1 MPRTLPFLLALV
13 PAAAFIGLFFLAP
26 VFVFLSQGVLKDDVG
41 RTMSRTFHQFL
52 IDKDAAQP
60 TDAVLT
66 AFFADMRASSR
77 PDMGALARELDSVMS
92 GLRSMILKASTNSRR
107 LEVPPADM
115 RGWFREQDPRWL
127 EGDTWAVLKAQQSR
141 LTWRYLSDTAPWG
154 AASGADSPTGIQFP
168 DIFLRTIGVAL
179 GVAVLCLVVAAPAAY
194 LLVTASGLAV
204 RIVGACVLISL
215 WTSILART
223 LSWIIIFQREGLIN
237 AAARTLPIFGGPF
250 EILGTRTAVVV
261 GMVHVLLPYM
271 IFSLADGLR
280 KIPLEQYRAATSLGA
295 SAAKAVALV
304 YLPQLW
310 PAISA
315 GLTIVFTLTVGF
327 YLTPLLLG
335 GPRDQLLGYY
345 TAFFAQRSGDW
356 HAAAALSIWLIL
368 LVAGV
373 GLAVAL
379 ASRLKQ
385 SFRLGRQ
392 A

>member
-1 MPRTLPFLLALV
+1 VPRTLPFLLALL

-41 RTMSRTFHQFL
+41 HTMSRTFHQFSL
-52 IDKDAAQP
+52 EKDVAQP
-60 TDAVLT
+60 TDAALE
-66 AFFADMRASSR
+66 AFFTDMRTSSR
-77 PDMGALARELDSVMS
+77 PDIGALAREMDSAMP
-92 GLRSMILKASTNSRR
+92 GLRSMILKASTGSRR
-107 LEVPPADM
+107 MSSPPADM

-127 EGDTWAVLKAQQSR
+127 DGGTWAALKAQRTR

-154 AASGADSPTGIQFP
+154 GADSSTGIQFP
-168 DIFLRTIGVAL
+168 EIFLRTIGVAL
-179 GVAVLCLVVAAPAAY
+179 GVAVLCLVTAAPTAY
-194 LLVTASGLAV
+194 LLVTASSLVA

-237 AAARTLPIFGGPF
+237 AAAQTLPIFGGPY

-271 IFSLADGLR
+271 IFSLADGLK

-295 SAAKAVALV
+295 SATKAVSLV

-373 GLAVAL
+373 GLVVAL
-379 ASRLKQ
+379 AGRLRQ
-385 SFRLGRQ
+385 WIRLGRY